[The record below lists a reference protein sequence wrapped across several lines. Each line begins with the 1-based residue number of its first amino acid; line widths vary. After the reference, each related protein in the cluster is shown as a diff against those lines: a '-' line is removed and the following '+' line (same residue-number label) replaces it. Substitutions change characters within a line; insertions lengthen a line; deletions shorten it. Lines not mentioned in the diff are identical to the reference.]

1 MGYYLLTVHSVEGA
15 EPPPPE
21 EIDRMFA
28 AVDTFNDSLKAD
40 GAWVFAGG
48 LEPPPAAKVVT
59 AADGE
64 ATVTQGTFSDSSA
77 QVGGFWIV
85 GAKNEGIALD
95 LAERASTACA
105 APVELRAFQQD
116 TEG

>member
-1 MGYYLLTVHSVEGA
+1 MGYYLLTVHAVEGA
-15 EPPPPE
+15 EPPAPA

-28 AVDTFNDSLKAD
+28 AVDTFNDGLKND

-48 LEPPPAAKVVT
+48 LEPPPSAKVVT
-59 AADGE
+59 ASEGGARVDD
-64 ATVTQGTFSDSSA
+64 GTFSDSAA
-77 QVGGFWIV
+77 QPGGFWIV
-85 GAKNEGIALD
+85 GAKDDGIALD
-95 LAERASTACA
+95 LAERASAACG